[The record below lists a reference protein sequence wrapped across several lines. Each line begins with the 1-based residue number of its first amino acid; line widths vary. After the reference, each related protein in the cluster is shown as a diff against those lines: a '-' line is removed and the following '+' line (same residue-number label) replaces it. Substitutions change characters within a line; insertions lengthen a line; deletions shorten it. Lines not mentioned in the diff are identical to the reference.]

1 MTVGLTR
8 VAIQGYRSA
17 QDVELAPGPLCALVG
32 DAGSGKSIVL
42 AALWRLLE
50 AAAPLP
56 TPDDVSYGERKRI
69 HVEGELARGGT
80 IFLDARPPVSVN
92 LNREGAPE
100 VVFLPAWLRAG
111 NVVAP
116 CTAEGAGALVA
127 ELLRPPVPT
136 DVSAPW
142 TQARDPER
150 LITALDRCVAGG
162 VQGVVLLVEEP
173 ELFLSPQSQRA
184 LYRTLRRFS
193 EAGNQVVYSTH
204 SPAFL
209 RVDCLH
215 EVALVRRDPERGTR
229 VDQPQPLEEAESL
242 RALAEFDA
250 ERSELF
256 LSRAALLVEGRTE
269 RTVLPFVFEAVGIDP
284 DRERVL
290 VLECGGKSNIPLFA
304 RVCNECAVPYVVLH
318 DRDAPAGEEPNLSER
333 INNEA
338 ILEIAGPGRTVVLVP
353 DFETVTG
360 YRAKRRKP
368 EQARKHFVDGDGEV
382 PGALRDAVERVVAAA
397 RGARA

>member
-1 MTVGLTR
+1 VAVGLR
-8 VAIQGYRSA
+8 RIAIQGYRSA
-17 QDVELAPGPLCALVG
+17 QDVELSPGALCALVG
-32 DAGSGKSIVL
+32 DVGSGKSIVL
-42 AALWRLLE
+42 GALYRLLE
-50 AAAPLP
+50 AAAPLL

-69 HVEGELARGGT
+69 HVEAELADGRT

-100 VVFLPAWLRAG
+100 AVFLPAWLRAG
-111 NVVAP
+111 SLVAP

-127 ELLRPPVPT
+127 ELLRRPGDPST
-136 DVSAPW
+136 PW
-142 TQARDPER
+142 ADARDPER
-150 LITALDRCVAGG
+150 LRSALERCIAAG
-162 VQGVVLLVEEP
+162 VEGVVLLVEEP

-184 LYRTLRRFS
+184 LYRTLRRFA

-209 RVDCLH
+209 RVEYLH
-215 EVALVRRDPERGTR
+215 EVALVRRDAATGTTIQ
-229 VDQPQPLEEAESL
+229 QPRPLAESESL

-256 LSRAALLVEGRTE
+256 LARAALLVEGRTE
-269 RTVLPFVFEAVGIDP
+269 RTVLPFVFDALGIDP

-304 RVCNECAVPYVVLH
+304 RVCNECSIPYVVLH
-318 DRDAPAGEEPNLSER
+318 DRDAPAGAQPNLSER
-333 INNEA
+333 TTNEA
-338 ILEIAGPGRTVVLVP
+338 ISAIAGPARTIVLVP

-360 YRAKRRKP
+360 YKARRRKP
-368 EQARKHFVDGDGEV
+368 EQARRRFVAGAEV
-382 PGALRDAVERVVAAA
+382 PRPLREAVERVVAAA